1 MEGCPERGT
10 NGNMTDKYFV
20 SGVLGEFAFYALHLG
35 NQLILEDKLII
46 NNVTLIN
53 DVFSGSIEIPPN
65 DKNTLNRYTP
75 RLETVKA
82 QEN

>member
-1 MEGCPERGT
+1 
-10 NGNMTDKYFV
+10 MTDKYFV
-20 SGVLGEFAFYALHLG
+20 SGVLGEFAYYALHSG

-53 DVFSGSIEIPPN
+53 DVFSGTINIPPN
-65 DKNTLNRYTP
+65 DKNTLNQYKP

-82 QEN
+82 QGKSHA